1 MSLMVNGWTL
11 FPTPPDSNDG
21 EDRTERL
28 RDMLHDAQ
36 DIHHDHF
43 ERRIDAFSPAR
54 TPDNAVPVIVA
65 EPAATPAR
73 SWPRTIAVSVVLLTV
88 AAAGTM
94 VTAIVNALINK
105 SIKDK
110 NGA

>member
-1 MSLMVNGWTL
+1 MSLTVNGWTL

-21 EDRTERL
+21 EERTERL
-28 RDMLHDAQ
+28 REMLHEAQ
-36 DIHHDHF
+36 DTHHDHF
-43 ERRIDAFSPAR
+43 ERRIEAFPPAR
-54 TPDNAVPVIVA
+54 TPDNAAPVIVA
-65 EPAATPAR
+65 APVAAPAR
-73 SWPRTIAVSVVLLTV
+73 SWPRTIAVSVVLLTL

-110 NGA
+110 NG